1 MMRKHQA
8 SGEERTRGLDRGAL
22 RYLARCGQRHAR
34 SAHCRRGG
42 GGDPRRDLRR
52 AGTRDATS
60 GEAPLAQGSSVPVI
74 GETISL
80 ALEEAAGL
88 GRERRVSPVEL
99 TEACLAGIEA
109 VEPRLSAFV
118 TVTAD
123 LARAQAREAEGE
135 IVAGH
140 YRGPLHGIPVAVKD
154 LFATKGIRTTAG
166 SRILANGAPK
176 DESTVVRKLHEAGAV
191 LLGKLGL
198 HEFAYGISSVNPHFG
213 DVRNPWD
220 TTKIPGGSSGGS
232 AVAVVAGEAYA
243 TLGSDTGGSIRIPAA
258 LCGCVGLKPTF
269 GRASLFGAVP
279 LAWSLDHPG
288 PLARTVRDVALAT
301 GAIAGYDPRDP
312 VSAERPVPDFL
323 EGIDQGARGL
333 RVGVPTDHVW
343 EECDPAIA
351 GTVRAA
357 LEMLARAG
365 ADVREIRSP
374 RAAEYAKAAATVLG
388 VEARAYHE
396 GAFPGR
402 SAEYGPLIRAR
413 LLSQG
418 DVDAD
423 AYARPMRLL
432 LEARAGAAD
441 HDLEGVDV
449 LAMPTVPTRAWTIEE
464 AKEVGRPSEWT
475 RITRIFDLTGQP
487 AISIPCGMDP
497 DGLPIGLQF
506 AARMWDE
513 AGALRAARAY
523 ELARGPFPLPPLD
536 G

>member
-1 MMRKHQA
+1 MAVA
-8 SGEERTRGLDRGAL
+8 S
-22 RYLARCGQRHAR
+22 
-34 SAHCRRGG
+34 
-42 GGDPRRDLRR
+42 
-52 AGTRDATS
+52 
-60 GEAPLAQGSSVPVI
+60 
-74 GETISL
+74 ETINL
-80 ALEEAAGL
+80 ALEETAAFV
-88 GRERRVSPVEL
+88 RDRRVSPVDL
-99 TEACLAGIEA
+99 TEACLARIGA
-109 VEPRLSAFV
+109 VEPRLNAFV

-123 LARAQAREAEGE
+123 LARIQAREAEGE
-135 IVAGH
+135 IAAGH

-166 SRILANGAPK
+166 SRILANWLPQEDA
-176 DESTVVRKLHEAGAV
+176 TVVRRLRDAGAV

-213 DVRNPWD
+213 DVHNPWD
-220 TTKIPGGSSGGS
+220 TNKIPGGSSGGS

-243 TLGSDTGGSIRIPAA
+243 ALGSDTGGSIRIPAA

-269 GRASLFGAVP
+269 ARASLFGAVP
-279 LAWSLDHPG
+279 LSWSLDHPG
-288 PLARTVRDVALAT
+288 PLARTVRDVAMVMQ
-301 GAIAGYDPRDP
+301 AIAGYDPRDP
-312 VSAERPVPDFL
+312 ISADRPVPDL
-323 EGIDQGARGL
+323 LAGIENGARGL

-343 EECDPAIA
+343 DECDPAIA
-351 GTVRAA
+351 AGVRAA
-357 LEMLARAG
+357 IEALARAG
-365 ADVREIRSP
+365 ADVREIRWL
-374 RAAEYAKAAATVLG
+374 RAAEYAKAAGAILG

-402 SAEYGPLIRAR
+402 SDEYGPLVRAR
-413 LLSQG
+413 LSTQG

-423 AYARPMRLL
+423 TYARSMRLL

-441 HDLEGVDV
+441 RDLDGVDV

-487 AISIPCGMDP
+487 AISVPCGMDP

-513 AGALRAARAY
+513 GGALRAARAY
-523 ELARGPFPLPPLD
+523 EVVRGPFPLPALD